1 MKQEEQNCKNCT
13 KRYPA
18 CQDTCPDKSTGNW
31 FKKDSKDKEYYIY
44 KAVRYAN
51 KIKKRSK

>member
-1 MKQEEQNCKNCT
+1 MTTENNNCKDCK

-18 CQDTCPDKSTGNW
+18 CQDTCPDKSKGNW
-31 FKKDSKDKEYYIY
+31 FKKDAHDKEYYNY

-51 KIKKRSK
+51 KIKKRSH